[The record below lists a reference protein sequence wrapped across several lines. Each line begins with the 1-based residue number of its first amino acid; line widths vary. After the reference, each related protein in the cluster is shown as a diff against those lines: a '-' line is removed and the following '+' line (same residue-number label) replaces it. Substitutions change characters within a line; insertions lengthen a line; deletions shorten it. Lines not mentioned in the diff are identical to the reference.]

1 MACKRAGAASNND
14 RYTSMKNSIL
24 LFSVVATLA
33 FSSCGNYVNLQ
44 KSTDYDQKY
53 EAAKQ
58 YYAEGQY
65 NRASIFLQD
74 MVAMLKGTDKGEES
88 LFLLGMCSYK
98 AHNYEA
104 ANAYFKRYYQS
115 YPKGVY
121 TEKAR
126 FYSAMALYMNTTDV
140 RLDQTDTY
148 EAVTEFQNF
157 LELYPGGE
165 YSAKAQKLIFELQDK
180 LVEKEYLSA
189 KLYYD
194 LGSYFGN
201 CAYGGSNYRACIVTA
216 ENAIRD
222 YPYTS
227 HREEFAIL
235 ILRAK
240 FELAAQSVES
250 KKEERY
256 HDAIDEYYGFTNEY
270 PESRYMKEASAL
282 FKKAKKYAQADD
294 SAAEEQ
300 DAGETATEIK
310 K

>member
-1 MACKRAGAASNND
+1 
-14 RYTSMKNSIL
+14 MKYSIL
-24 LFSVVATLA
+24 LFSVVASLI
-33 FSSCGNYVNLQ
+33 FSSCGNYMKLQ
-44 KSTDYDQKY
+44 KTTDYDQKY
-53 EAAKQ
+53 EAVKQ

-65 NRASIFLQD
+65 NRAAIFLQD

-98 AHNYEA
+98 AHNYDA

-115 YPKGVY
+115 YPKGIY
-121 TEKAR
+121 AEKSL
-126 FYSAMALYMNTTDV
+126 FYSALSLYMNTPEV
-140 RLDQTDTY
+140 RLDQSDTY
-148 EAVTEFQNF
+148 EAVTGFQNF
-157 LELYPGGE
+157 LEIYPNGE
-165 YSAKAQKLIFELQDK
+165 FSAKAQSLIFELQDK

-201 CAYGGSNYRACIVTA
+201 CAYGGSNYQACIVTA
-216 ENAIRD
+216 ENAIKD

-240 FELAAQSVES
+240 FELAAQSVEA
-250 KKEERY
+250 KKEDRY

-270 PESRYMKEASAL
+270 PESRYMKEANAL
-282 FKKAKKYAQADD
+282 FKKAKKYAQTDGSDGDSNADD
-294 SAAEEQ
+294 APAS
-300 DAGETATEIK
+300 TEK
-310 K
+310 TSE

>member
-1 MACKRAGAASNND
+1 
-14 RYTSMKNSIL
+14 MKNSIL
-24 LFSVVATLA
+24 LFSVVVCMALT
-33 FSSCGNYVNLQ
+33 SCGSYVNLQ
-44 KSTDYDQKY
+44 KTTDYDQKY

-65 NRASIFLQD
+65 NRAAIFLQD

-104 ANAYFKRYYQS
+104 ASAYFKRYYQS
-115 YPKGVY
+115 YPKGIY

-126 FYSAMALYMNTTDV
+126 FYSALSLYMNTPEV

-148 EAVTEFQNF
+148 AAVTEFQNF

-165 YSAKAQKLIFELQDK
+165 YSARAQKLIFELQDK

-201 CAYGGSNYRACIVTA
+201 CAYGGSNYQACIVTA
-216 ENAIRD
+216 ENAIKD

-227 HREEFAIL
+227 RREDFAIL

-240 FELAAQSVES
+240 FELAAQSVEA
-250 KKEERY
+250 KKEDRY

-270 PESRYMKEASAL
+270 PESRFMKEASAL
-282 FKKAKKYAQADD
+282 FKKAKKYAQTDENT
-294 SAAEEQ
+294 SGEQ
-300 DAGETATEIK
+300 SDGETTIETK

>member
-1 MACKRAGAASNND
+1 M
-14 RYTSMKNSIL
+14 
-24 LFSVVATLA
+24 
-33 FSSCGNYVNLQ
+33 
-44 KSTDYDQKY
+44 
-53 EAAKQ
+53 
-58 YYAEGQY
+58 
-65 NRASIFLQD
+65 
-74 MVAMLKGTDKGEES
+74 
-88 LFLLGMCSYK
+88 
-98 AHNYEA
+98 
-104 ANAYFKRYYQS
+104 
-115 YPKGVY
+115 
-121 TEKAR
+121 
-126 FYSAMALYMNTTDV
+126 
-140 RLDQTDTY
+140 
-148 EAVTEFQNF
+148 
-157 LELYPGGE
+157 
-165 YSAKAQKLIFELQDK
+165 QDK

-282 FKKAKKYAQADD
+282 FKKAKNMPRLT
-294 SAAEEQ
+294 
-300 DAGETATEIK
+300 TAPRKNRTLGRQQLKPRNK